1 MKIRSAKRQAQL
13 SQVLIQI
20 PLLIIGA
27 LTLLPFI
34 LMLNIGTYETN
45 EVYKQIPILPGNYL
59 AENLKTVFQSDFLVF
74 FKNSFIVAGCSIVF
88 TLLFSSLAGFAFA
101 KYQFKGKNGL
111 FMVVLAMMMLPPQLG
126 MIAYLWEMRL
136 LGLSQTLIPLIL
148 PWISNTFGVFWM
160 TQYIRS
166 SVPSEIIDSCHMDTS
181 NDLII
186 FFRLILPIVRPGIMS
201 LALISFI
208 WSWNDFLLPMVLITR
223 KELFTIPLGMATFSN
238 MYKVNYSAQIL
249 ALSISLLPI
258 FILFFVGSKQLIS
271 GLTAGA
277 VKG

>member
-1 MKIRSAKRQAQL
+1 MKMRSAKRQAQL
-13 SQVLIQI
+13 GQILIQI
-20 PLLIIGA
+20 PLLMIGA

-136 LGLSQTLIPLIL
+136 LGIGQTLIPLIL

-258 FILFFVGSKQLIS
+258 FILFFAGSKQLIS